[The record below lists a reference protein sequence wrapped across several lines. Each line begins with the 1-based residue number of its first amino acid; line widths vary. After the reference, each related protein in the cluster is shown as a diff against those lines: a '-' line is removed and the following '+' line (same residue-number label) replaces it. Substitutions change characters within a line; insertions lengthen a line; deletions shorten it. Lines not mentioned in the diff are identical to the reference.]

1 MSRSIYMACLFAIPF
16 LMLTTDAAALCVTSP
31 EANLRSGPGTRYKK
45 TWMVYQ
51 FMPLQR
57 IGRKGVWYKVKDVDG
72 DRYWVHKSLVS
83 AAIRCAVIRA
93 STANVRT
100 GPGTHH
106 AQTKWSPVGSYYSM
120 KIIGNT
126 GRWLKVRDE
135 VGNSG
140 WVAKSLVWQ
149 Q

>member
-1 MSRSIYMACLFAIPF
+1 MTRSIYIACLFAIPL
-16 LMLTTDAAALCVTSP
+16 LMLSNDAAALCVTSS

-45 TWMVYQ
+45 TWRVYQ

-57 IGRKGVWYKVKDVDG
+57 IGRKGSWYQVKDVDG
-72 DRYWVHKSLVS
+72 DRHWVHKSLVS
-83 AAIRCAVIRA
+83 ATTHCAVVKA
-93 STANVRT
+93 KSANVRT

-106 AQTKWSPVGSYYSM
+106 AQTTWSPVGSYYSV
-120 KIIGNT
+120 KIIGDT

-140 WVAKSLVWQ
+140 WVAKSLVWRQ
-149 Q
+149 